1 MERDDLTGV
10 SREELL
16 ELVRRQQAELA
27 AREAAIE
34 RRDEK
39 IRELEEELSQ
49 FRRPAKTP
57 ENSSVPP
64 SQGQKANRIERRGRK
79 LGPKRGHV
87 GVSRM
92 PLIRGF
98 SLVALT
104 QQVKLTRYD
113 SRIRGMRSEPDVV
126 VECRPSACGGCGEP
140 LPQTGGRRVGRSQ
153 VIELPSCEPVV
164 TEAWQYALTCAHC
177 GVLTA
182 GTYPAGLEP
191 RRTFGPGIEALLSY
205 LHERHHVGYERLV
218 ELCRDVFGLA
228 ISQGG
233 VENALR
239 RLVDRARPTYAAIR
253 ETVRGSPVINSD
265 ETSAR
270 VAGRTH
276 WQWTFQTPEASYHL
290 IAPSRSGEVID
301 AFLDGVEPAVWGS
314 DLSAP
319 QVLTVA
325 GAHQICHSHQA
336 RDLTFAAEA
345 DTGEEQLW
353 ARELRH
359 VFGRAIRLHHEREQV
374 TPATFARRR
383 TRIENATE
391 RLVFDR
397 YVAPKTEAA
406 RLQQRYRTHRDSL
419 YVFLHRAA
427 CPERSERVEPTNNS
441 SERDLRSSVIHRK
454 VIGGYRS
461 AWGAEASAIRT
472 IILATACKQGKNLL
486 DAFLAIAGPS
496 PLQAI
501 PARA

>member
-1 MERDDLTGV
+1 MERDDLGGL

-16 ELVRRQQAELA
+16 ELVRRQEQELSERA
-27 AREAAIE
+27 AAIE

-49 FRRPAKTP
+49 FRRPVKTP

-64 SQGQKANRIERRGRK
+64 SRGQKANRVERRGRK

-87 GVSRM
+87 GASR
-92 PLIRGF
+92 
-98 SLVALT
+98 V
-104 QQVKLTRYD
+104 
-113 SRIRGMRSEPDVV
+113 RSEPDVV
-126 VECRPSACGGCGEP
+126 VACRPSACAGCGAP

-153 VIELPSCEPVV
+153 VTELPPFEPVV
-164 TEAWQYALTCAHC
+164 IEGWQYAVTCAHC
-177 GVLTA
+177 GEQTVGA
-182 GTYPAGLEP
+182 YPEGLEP

-228 ISQGG
+228 ISEGG

-239 RLVDRARPTYAAIR
+239 RLVERARPTYAAIGA
-253 ETVRGSPVINSD
+253 TVRGSPVINSD

-270 VAGRTH
+270 VAGTTQ
-276 WQWTFQTPEASYHL
+276 WQWTFQTPEASYHVL
-290 IAPSRSGEVID
+290 GPSRGGEVIE
-301 AFLDGVEPAVWGS
+301 AFLDGAEPEVWGS
-314 DLSAP
+314 DLYAP
-319 QVLTVA
+319 QMLTA
-325 GAHQICHSHQA
+325 ATEHQICHSHQA
-336 RDLTFAAEA
+336 RDLTFASEA
-345 DTGEEQLW
+345 DTGDERVW
-353 ARELRH
+353 ALDLRH

-374 TPATFARRR
+374 APATFARRR
-383 TRIENATE
+383 LLIENATD

-419 YVFLHRAA
+419 YVFLHRDD
-427 CPERSERVEPTNNS
+427 VEPTNNS
-441 SERDLRSSVIHRK
+441 SERDLRPSVIHRK
-454 VIGGYRS
+454 VIGGFRS
-461 AWGAEASAIRT
+461 AWGAEASAIRSS
-472 IILATACKQGKNLL
+472 ILATARKQGHNLFRAL
-486 DAFLAIAGPS
+486 LALAGPS